1 MTWGRIMR
9 ALAAFAAVISAA
21 GCVSVLPKAA
31 PAAPRYL
38 LSPVAYED
46 IAAEPVGWSLAVED
60 PLATRV
66 YDTTKIAL
74 MRAPGRVEFYANGEW
89 ADRAPR
95 LVQSALVRSFENSGR
110 ILGVGDRGSMI
121 VSDFVLQTDIRALHA
136 DYSGGAPAAVVSLY
150 VRLTNSRG
158 KVVAGR
164 LFEQR
169 ISANADAVPEIAASF
184 DKAVGATLASV
195 VDWSIGEASAVYAK

>member
-1 MTWGRIMR
+1 MMKMTR
-9 ALAAFAAVISAA
+9 ALAILAAAVSAA
-21 GCVSVLPKAA
+21 GCVSVLPDAG

-38 LSPVAYED
+38 LAPVAYE
-46 IAAEPVGWSLAVED
+46 ARAGEPVAFSLAVDD

-74 MRAPGRVEFYANGEW
+74 VRAPGRVEFYANGEW

-110 ILGVGDRGSMI
+110 ILGIGDRGSMI
-121 VSDFVLQTDIRALHA
+121 ASDFVLQTDIRALHA
-136 DYSGGAPAAVVSLY
+136 DYSGGAPTAVFSVY
-150 VRLTNSRG
+150 ARLTNSRG
-158 KVVAGR
+158 KVIAGR

-169 ISANADAVPEIAASF
+169 MAANADAVPEIAASF
-184 DKAVGATLASV
+184 DKAVAASLGEI